1 MKKNVVKDV
10 ATVGLM
16 VAFIEA
22 EKFALAG
29 IPNVELTSFF
39 LIMFALYF
47 GRLIY
52 FAIPVFILI
61 EGAVYSFGLW
71 WIMYLYAWPLLVLA
85 TRLIGKRLSGFGL
98 AMLSGAFGL
107 SFGALCAIP
116 YIFIG
121 TFDGGV
127 LQGLKVAAAYW
138 VAGIPFDIIHGVAN
152 FMIMLLLY
160 KPIVRVMKRVKESG
174 FSDRSN

>member
-1 MKKNVVKDV
+1 MKGKSLIRDI

-16 VAFIEA
+16 VAFIVA
-22 EKFALAG
+22 AKFALAG

-39 LIMFALYF
+39 LIMFALCF

-61 EGAVYSFGLW
+61 EGVVYGFGLW
-71 WIMYLYAWPLLVLA
+71 WIMYLYAWPLLVLV
-85 TRLIGKRLSGFGL
+85 TRFIGKRMKCFGL

-107 SFGALCAIP
+107 SFGALCALP
-116 YIFIG
+116 YIFL
-121 TFDGGV
+121 GGF
-127 LQGLKVAAAYW
+127 KAAFMYW

-152 FMIMLLLY
+152 FVIMILLHKPMLD
-160 KPIVRVMKRVKESG
+160 IMKRVNESG
-174 FSDRSN
+174 FGDRNI